1 MTTAKAF
8 RAGVFVLAAVTAVG
22 TIGFLILED
31 IDIFEAFYTTVITI
45 STVGFNEIEG
55 GFSTAGRVLT
65 ILVVIGGVGS
75 ALYTATS
82 GLELALERLIGGER
96 QTRRTKRM
104 VDALSDHIILCGYGR
119 VGRAVAE
126 DLNRRGTDVVVVEI
140 DQERVDRA
148 VGDGE
153 TVVFGDATHNAA
165 LEQAGIARARGVV
178 AAVRHDS
185 DNLVITLSAKAL
197 NPSVVVVARSDNVEN
212 SEKTLL
218 AGADQVVAPQ
228 VVGARRLAA
237 LVDRPQL
244 VEFMDL
250 VVGSQ
255 VVQVEIEKCV
265 VAQEGQL
272 AGTSLRAA
280 EVRARTGALVLGIE
294 DVDSGLSLNPDPDA
308 VVRPGSVILALGNEE
323 QLRILHELAS
333 GTKAD

>member
-1 MTTAKAF
+1 MTTARAF
-8 RAGVFVLAAVTAVG
+8 RAGVFVLAAVTALG
-22 TIGFLILED
+22 TLGFFILED

-96 QTRRTKRM
+96 QTRRTQRM
-104 VDALSDHIILCGYGR
+104 VDSLSNHVILCGYGR
-119 VGRAVAE
+119 VGLAVAE
-126 DLNRRGTDVVVVEI
+126 DLNRRGTDVVIVEI
-140 DQERVDRA
+140 DQERADRA
-148 VGDGE
+148 AASGA
-153 TVVFGDATHNAA
+153 TVVLGDATHNAA
-165 LEQAGIARARGVV
+165 LERAGIAQARGLV

-197 NPSVVVVARSDNVEN
+197 NPGVVVVARSDNVEN
-212 SEKTLL
+212 SEKTIL

-265 VAQEGQL
+265 IAEGAEL
-272 AGTSLRAA
+272 ADTSLRDSQ
-280 EVRARTGALVLGIE
+280 VRSRSGALVLGIE
-294 DVDSGLSLNPDPDA
+294 NVETGLSLNPDPDT
-308 VVRPGSVILALGNEE
+308 VVRAGNVILALGSEA
-323 QLRILHELAS
+323 QLRVLHELAGAAS
-333 GTKAD
+333 D

>member
-1 MTTAKAF
+1 VTTARAF
-8 RAGVFVLAAVTAVG
+8 RAGVFVLVAVTALGTLGFMVFENVG
-22 TIGFLILED
+22 VFDAL
-31 IDIFEAFYTTVITI
+31 YTTVITI
-45 STVGFNEIEG
+45 STVGFSELEG

-65 ILVVIGGVGS
+65 IFVVIAGVGS

-82 GLELALERLIGGER
+82 GLELALERMIGGER
-96 QTRRTKRM
+96 QTRRTRRT
-104 VDALSDHIILCGYGR
+104 VDALSNHIILCGYGR
-119 VGRAVAE
+119 VGRSVLE
-126 DLNRRGTDVVVVEI
+126 DLNRRGTQVVVIEI
-140 DQERVDRA
+140 DQDRA
-148 VGDGE
+148 ERAVSGGA
-153 TVVFGDATHNAA
+153 TVVLGDATHNAA

-197 NPSVVVVARSDNVEN
+197 NSGVVVVARSDNVEN

-265 VAQEGQL
+265 VAEGAEL
-272 AGTSLRAA
+272 ADTSLRDSQ
-280 EVRARTGALVLGIE
+280 VRTRSGALVLGIE
-294 DVDSGLSLNPDPDA
+294 SIDSGLSLNPDPDT
-308 VVRPGSVILALGNEE
+308 VVRPGSVILALGNES

-333 GTKAD
+333 APKS